1 MRDYVMNEGAGG
13 AVRLGLIV
21 LSTDTT
27 LEHEARSVLQGRD
40 VNLMHSRI
48 NFVDAVTPETLRGMA
63 GDMTRTAALL
73 PDRLTG
79 IAYGC
84 TSASTVIGP
93 GEVERLVQAAH
104 PGVPVTN
111 PISAVMAA
119 LGALGA
125 RRVGMVTPYVAEV
138 VAPMVALLGDNG
150 FDVVREVS
158 FGEGD
163 DTKVARISEAS
174 TREALLEAAEAEGV
188 EALFASCTNLQTF
201 GIIEQVE
208 AETGVPVISSN
219 HAMLWHLLKLAGV
232 EAKGWGPGRLYQL

>member
-111 PISAVMAA
+111 PISAVTKQKLERAKRPCNSSATAPGVVLSRAA
-119 LGALGA
+119 I
-125 RRVGMVTPYVAEV
+125 PSQSE
-138 VAPMVALLGDNG
+138 
-150 FDVVREVS
+150 
-158 FGEGD
+158 
-163 DTKVARISEAS
+163 IS
-174 TREALLEAAEAEGV
+174 
-188 EALFASCTNLQTF
+188 
-201 GIIEQVE
+201 
-208 AETGVPVISSN
+208 
-219 HAMLWHLLKLAGV
+219 
-232 EAKGWGPGRLYQL
+232 